1 MKRNIGR
8 FQAIPYQMG
17 GEVEEP
23 VMPPQ
28 APSNSPMQK
37 PKNPQIMGAPMADPG
52 MKKGIM
58 GQIAAPKERLTPQ
71 SYAGEMSAQKRMKKA
86 PTQSP
91 LGPITGGLKSMGQG
105 MQPQNPAAN
114 QPSMGDKWMGEV
126 WQKLTPEEIPGMQEE
141 VARGVGYAE
150 GGDVYTP
157 MSVYNQT
164 MRDLQSGGVA
174 GYAHGGMVEKSQEI
188 ASMGRNG
195 DTMLMHIQPGE
206 LEGLQS
212 LLGPVTMNPDTGN
225 PEAFAWFAALPF
237 LGKLATMAAAGT
249 AGGAALGGIMGGGEG
264 AKKGALM
271 GLAMGA
277 TAGIGAGIGGGAA
290 VPTVAGPKAAAAAGV
305 VPATTN
311 AWALQAP
318 MNISGISPLA
328 STVQAAHAA
337 PTFAQT
343 LGQVGTGASNLA
355 PGSGVLAHGFGGGL
369 TNAQVASA
377 GFGPEAGG
385 VYAGKSGLASML
397 DNKGTS
403 MALQGLSKATA
414 KPQRQ
419 AMGSPP
425 PPQRR
430 RGPMQPPP
438 MPGRA
443 GIEQLRRPGRNL
455 PGNRRIG

>member
-8 FQAIPYQMG
+8 FQAVPYQMG

-71 SYAGEMSAQKRMKKA
+71 SYAGEMAAQKRMKKA

-174 GYAHGGMVEKSQEI
+174 GYAHGGMVDKANEL
-188 ASMGRNG
+188 ASHGRYG
-195 DTMLMHIQPGE
+195 DTMLMHVNPIEVDMLEQAHPG
-206 LEGLQS
+206 S
-212 LLGPVTMNPDTGN
+212 VTINPVTGQ
-225 PEAFAWFAALPF
+225 PEAFAFLAPLVAGIAAAAKGAAAVGSGIMAGLSTVGSAMGGGLSALGIGGAKAATPALSASIAGMGAPAAASTVSPF
-237 LGKLATMAAAGT
+237 ITGGLGSLGIGSGALAPGAGVLAGGAGGGVTAGTAAAGGF
-249 AGGAALGGIMGGGEG
+249 APSVLG
-264 AKKGALM
+264 
-271 GLAMGA
+271 
-277 TAGIGAGIGGGAA
+277 T
-290 VPTVAGPKAAAAAGV
+290 AAAGKAGLGL
-305 VPATTN
+305 PAATSLGSKLTG
-311 AWALQAP
+311 P
-318 MNISGISPLA
+318 GA
-328 STVQAAHAA
+328 SMMLKG
-337 PTFAQT
+337 
-343 LGQVGTGASNLA
+343 LGQA
-355 PGSGVLAHGFGGGL
+355 
-369 TNAQVASA
+369 
-377 GFGPEAGG
+377 
-385 VYAGKSGLASML
+385 
-397 DNKGTS
+397 TS
-403 MALQGLSKATA
+403 R
-414 KPQRQ
+414 PQRQ